1 MEERKNELW
10 NIDII
15 LKDGL
20 VLKVQNVT
28 DGQVLDLILKT
39 FEFDGVMLGCYGSA
53 MRFKVDGIIYDVYH
67 EGEPYRNIPYPK
79 INEKDLHNDEWWE
92 TTNKEIEEALRRK

>member
-10 NIDII
+10 NIDIF
-15 LKDGL
+15 LKEDL
-20 VLKVQNVT
+20 VLTVQRVRNA
-28 DGQVLDLILKT
+28 QVLDLIIKT
-39 FEFDGVMLGCYGSA
+39 LGDGGVMLGCYGEA
-53 MRFKVDGIIYDVYH
+53 MRFKIDNVIYDVYH
-67 EGEPYRNIPYPK
+67 EGEPYSNIPYPK